1 MRPTTPRHARHL
13 SVVRTPS
20 DADLPHVYHVE
31 VDGTFLPVC
40 VFCEQLVL
48 PFEDDEPFPHQY
60 CCPLH
65 GVDTGE

>member
-1 MRPTTPRHARHL
+1 
-13 SVVRTPS
+13 VRTPS

-31 VDGTFLPVC
+31 VDGQFLPVC